1 MFGTGLTSSIFNL
14 ELYKDTVTQLRLKP
28 ASDYGPEKP
37 VSLLKY
43 CSILN
48 FTYRMDFQILERS
61 GSALQRV
68 FQLYLLFGD
77 TVHAHVLKYYPYPE
91 DS

>member
-1 MFGTGLTSSIFNL
+1 
-14 ELYKDTVTQLRLKP
+14 
-28 ASDYGPEKP
+28 
-37 VSLLKY
+37 
-43 CSILN
+43 
-48 FTYRMDFQILERS
+48 MDFQILERS